1 MITLSDVSKQ
11 LKNSLI
17 QDGVWYILVTFVN
30 RAKSITIR
38 IVNNPDDIVF
48 GGNTFTA
55 FPFKIDMITESQK
68 GQLPSINITLSNVD
82 RVIEGYI
89 EQDPDLG
96 SGWSVHID
104 IVHESALASGIA
116 EITYD
121 FLTIRTSADAKSA
134 VFVCGLSNP
143 LREQFPRL
151 RFLPNACQNTF
162 KSGGCSY
169 TGADTSCLKTL
180 SACKA
185 KFAGASTLPFLGFPG
200 IPGQSIYL

>member
-1 MITLSDVSKQ
+1 MITLSEASKQ

-17 QDGVWYILVTFVN
+17 QEGIWYILLTFIN
-30 RAKSITIR
+30 RNETITIR

-55 FPFKIDMITESQK
+55 FPFKIDTITESQK
-68 GQLPSINITLSNVD
+68 GELPSIKLTLSNVD

-104 IVHESALASGIA
+104 IVHESALTNSTA

-121 FLTIRTSADAKSA
+121 FVTTSVTSDAKSA
-134 VFVCGLSNP
+134 VFTCGLRNP
-143 LREQFPRL
+143 LREQFPRV
-151 RFLPNACQNTF
+151 RMLPNACQNTF
-162 KSGGCSY
+162 KKGGCTY
-169 TGADTSCLKTL
+169 AGADTECAKTL
-180 SACKA
+180 SACRQ
-185 KFAGASTLPFLGFPG
+185 KFPNASKIPFLGFPG
-200 IPGQSIYL
+200 IPGQDIYL